1 MVPASPRLLALLAV
15 FWVLLAQPSAAFG
28 GEGERVRVV
37 YWEKWTGFEKDAM
50 QAVVDDFNRS
60 QDKIFVEYVSVSGIR
75 AKTLIATAGGDPPDL
90 AGLQDEMVEDFA
102 DKNALVPLDDFA
114 AGTSIVQSRYLPVY
128 WDMVHYRGH
137 LWGLPTAPVIG
148 ALHWNKDL
156 FQKAGLD
163 PEKPPRTIAELDD
176 YAKRLTRRSAT
187 TGQLEVMGFLHSEP
201 GHWPQIWGYFFGGT
215 LWDGENRLTLD
226 SPANVRAYQWVQ
238 SYAKEYG
245 PAELSTLR
253 SSFGPVSSAQNAFLS
268 GKVAMALQGIWMAN
282 LIATYNPKMQWG
294 AAPFPS
300 ADEGSEPIALAS
312 ADVLVIPRGAKHPR
326 EALAFIAYMAEQKPL
341 EKLCLNQGK
350 NSPLAEVSADFYARH
365 KNPYIRM
372 FQELA
377 KSPKTIH
384 FPNMSVWQQYRF
396 EAFMAFE
403 RIWLLQATPAQALRD
418 ATERAQ
424 RAFDHERERRTR
436 ADANPPS
443 PWIGRAPIVLIAVIA
458 AGVFALGRR
467 EHDTTKGLIAGRPAR
482 ANASL
487 VKGLLFVSPW
497 LLGLSVFVLYPIT
510 SSLVLSFCDYSVLT
524 EARFVG
530 FLNYKDLLGDELFWT
545 ALKNTAYYASFALP
559 LGLFTAFFWAL
570 MLSSNVRGVGLYR
583 TFVFLP
589 SLTPLVASAMVWL
602 WILNARFGVLNHV
615 LSFVT
620 FGLVT
625 NVPWLKDARYAMPSL
640 IFMSLWS
647 VGHTVVIMLA
657 AMQEVPT
664 ALYEAADIDGATLLQ
679 KVRHITFP
687 TIAPVLFFNTILGII
702 GVVQVFATPYVMTSG
717 GPTRS
722 TYFYAMYL
730 YENAFVF
737 LRMGYAC
744 AMAWILFLVIL
755 GLTGLFLRF
764 ARSEA

>member
-1 MVPASPRLLALLAV
+1 MVPALPRLLALLAFIV
-15 FWVLLAQPSAAFG
+15 AWLGSSSVALAAD
-28 GEGERVRVV
+28 ERVRVV

-50 QAVVDDFNRS
+50 QAVVDDFNRA
-60 QDKIFVEYVSVSGIR
+60 QDRVFVEYVSVSGIR
-75 AKTLIATAGGDPPDL
+75 TKTLIATAGGDPPDL
-90 AGLQDEMVEDFA
+90 AGLDNEMVDDFA
-102 DKNALVPLDDFA
+102 DKNALLPLDDFA
-114 AGTSIVQSRYLPVY
+114 EGTSIVESRYLPVY

-137 LWGLPTAPVIG
+137 LWALPTAPVLG

-156 FQKAGLD
+156 FRQAGLD

-176 YAKRLTRRSAT
+176 YAKRLTRRNEV
-187 TGQLEVMGFLHSEP
+187 TGRLEIMGFLHSEP

-215 LWDGENRLTLD
+215 LWDGSDRLTFD
-226 SPANVRAYQWVQ
+226 SPANIRAYEWVQ

-245 PAELSTLR
+245 PAELQTLR

-268 GKVAMALQGIWMAN
+268 GKVAMALQAIWMAS
-282 LIATYNPKMQWG
+282 LIAAYNPKMQWG

-300 ADEGSEPIALAS
+300 VGEGAPPIALAS
-312 ADVLVIPRGAKHPR
+312 ADVLVIPRGARHPR
-326 EALAFIAYMAEQKPL
+326 EAFAFLAYLAERKPL
-341 EKLCLNQGK
+341 EKLCLGQSK
-350 NSPLAEVSADFYARH
+350 NSPLVDVSPEFFAQH
-365 KNPYIRM
+365 KHPYIRM
-372 FQELA
+372 FQDLA
-377 KSPKTIH
+377 SSPNTVH
-384 FPNMSVWQQYRF
+384 FPNLSVWQQYRF
-396 EAFMAFE
+396 EAYNAFE
-403 RIWLLQATPAQALRD
+403 RIWLLQTTPAQALGD
-418 ATERAQ
+418 ATARAQ
-424 RAFDHERERRTR
+424 RAWDRERQRR
-436 ADANPPS
+436 AHVEETPPS
-443 PWIGRAPIVLIAVIA
+443 PWISRAPFLLIAGIA
-458 AGVFALGRR
+458 GVVFALARR
-467 EHDTTKGLIAGRPAR
+467 EHANAKGVALGKPAR

-487 VKGLLFVSPW
+487 WKGLLFVSPW
-497 LLGLSVFVLYPIT
+497 IGGLAVFVLYPIT
-510 SSLVLSFCDYSVLT
+510 SSVILSFCDYSVLS

-530 FLNYKDLLGDELFWT
+530 LLNYRDLLTDELFWT

-559 LGLFTAFFWAL
+559 LGLLTAFFWAL
-570 MLSSNVRGVGLYR
+570 MLSSNVRGSGLYR

-602 WILNARFGVLNHV
+602 WIFNAQYGVLNHV
-615 LSFVT
+615 LSFLT
-620 FGLVT
+620 FGLVHH
-625 NVPWLKDARYAMPSL
+625 VPWLKEARYAMPSL

-679 KVRHITFP
+679 KVRHITVP
-687 TIAPVLFFNTILGII
+687 AIAPVLYFNSILGII
-702 GVVQVFATPYVMTSG
+702 GVVQVFATPFIMTSG

-755 GLTGLFLRF
+755 GLTGLAMRF